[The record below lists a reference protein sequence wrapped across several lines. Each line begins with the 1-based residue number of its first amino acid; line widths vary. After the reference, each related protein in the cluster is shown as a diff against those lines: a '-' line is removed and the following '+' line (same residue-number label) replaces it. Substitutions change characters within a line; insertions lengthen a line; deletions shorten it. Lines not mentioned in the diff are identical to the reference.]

1 MNKYKSINL
10 LKKIVANLKKEKKT
24 IVFTNGCFD
33 LIHPG
38 HIKILKEAKQNG
50 DILIVGLNSDKSVKI
65 LKGNSRPLLN
75 QKARVTILAAIE
87 YVDYIVIFD
96 QKTPY
101 SLINQL
107 RPQILVKGRDWAKHK
122 VVGRNLVKKVVRIK
136 ISPGYS
142 TTNIINKIKKND

>member
-38 HIKILKEAKQNG
+38 HIKIFKEAKQNG

-75 QKARVTILAAIE
+75 QKARVTILSAIE
-87 YVDYIVIFD
+87 YIDYVVIFD

-107 RPQILVKGRDWAKHK
+107 RPQILVKGQDWAKHQ
-122 VVGRNLVKKVVRIK
+122 VIGRKLVKKVVRIK